1 MTANFFRGRNQN
13 RIKKLSGGAA
23 FAAATATIAFSL
35 VFSYRTERAEEIV
48 VNKSYYFL
56 VAAEECSES
65 CLAEAFLSGGAGVEL
80 RTESGEYAVLA
91 CYAGGNGKEQAQEAQ
106 KTFSDLKKEETMI
119 VPRGCGTIYLRT
131 REQKRRKN
139 EITGILNTLDGCA
152 DALYF
157 AAKAAENGKMGQSA
171 LKETAKS
178 TALVCSALAKSI
190 TGKDG
195 ASKRCAELCKD
206 FSADLKEISSGI
218 VYARDLRRMQAEVCM
233 AYLAFSGA
241 YTV

>member
-1 MTANFFRGRNQN
+1 M
-13 RIKKLSGGAA
+13 
-23 FAAATATIAFSL
+23 FAAATATIAFAL
-35 VFSYRTERAEEIV
+35 VFSYRTERAEEIL

-91 CYAGGNGKEQAQEAQ
+91 CYAGSNGKEEAQEAQ

-119 VPRGCGTIYLRT
+119 VPRGFGTIYLRT

-157 AAKAAENGKMGQSA
+157 AAKAAENGEMGQSA

-195 ASKRCAELCKD
+195 ASNR
-206 FSADLKEISSGI
+206 
-218 VYARDLRRMQAEVCM
+218 VCEGF
-233 AYLAFSGA
+233 ASGA
-241 YTV
+241 GGGLYGVSGFFRGVYRIKSPSGFAIAAVLRTAAVRIYHGRKRTDDASAFKIKWFL